1 MSFVMSVLR
10 SSDLLNLQ
18 LEFINLRIDE
28 SGARPV
34 IRRESA
40 DAFIALRLPPQYVA
54 EQVVVEG
61 GALTAPYQALL
72 SGPTRLTFRLPGQIS
87 EIPLKL
93 EDILSLVTRLP
104 PWLPTEPLAPDAATV
119 IEFPDR
125 LLLVPESGV
134 RLHHRPEPPQRDR
147 IWTELWQTRLHDD
160 SGKLRLK
167 AVKNPRDRE
176 RLSPATLR
184 LQDRLDIV
192 KRSQSEPSGPHVL
205 VAEQFIL
212 STLGASVKL
221 RSAWTDASTATTLSA
236 WNHDAALGRDRNVR
250 TVREGF
256 LFPFGHRAAIE
267 TLTWRNISFGA
278 PPIAELRQR
287 NTLTLREEEKTYSSR
302 EMPFRRVQ
310 LTALP
315 RRIARGEHDVYE
327 VDATIADAR
336 GNAINCVLKALFV
349 ELGEATGPGAPPK
362 LERIFQR
369 EYKDRHD
376 TLDLGYRRVVLA
388 ETPDERGGTD
398 FDVASL
404 KFGVDILQVGE
415 AGPLDPLFRPI
426 METARVSI
434 PAIEQLQGLVGG
446 TSNRAVREPTA
457 IKLSRRYLD
466 QGLDPRDT
474 KQVFAE
480 IVDPI
485 EGLAIPPEKAG
496 GIAAPKFPKMDG
508 LSRLMGPVSDVRNFA
523 GQDTAPVDAAQLI
536 GNTKLLGTIVLKDIV
551 DIAQT
556 SDMGFL
562 ASNPE
567 SLFDKVKIEAEPG
580 FILRRPVIT
589 TVRTGAEIETRFVW
603 KPKIMDVLPGGLLRQ
618 RDPPS
623 GIEDPARPPGKMQ
636 LIVKGRMKVAPAAEK
651 ADLQIEGRL
660 TNFVLSL
667 AGLLNVEFNEIEFLS
682 RAGRK
687 MEVKT
692 AIAKVSFQGAL
703 AFAEE
708 IRKAI
713 PIAGLGGAS
722 IDPQPDGVV
731 ARYSLAL
738 PAIPLGVLSLQNIA
752 FISSV
757 SLPFVEKPVGVRF
770 ALSERGNP
778 FIVSVAPF
786 GGTGFFALEMRTSGP
801 DALLVEAAIEFGGIV
816 TFNLLG
822 IVKGGVYVLAGVYMA
837 IRSGAGPEISAHLR
851 IGGFVD
857 VLGLISVSI
866 ELYLA
871 LEFRNER
878 LSGTARLTIGV
889 KVLFFSKSFSFEVH
903 KEIAHLGGT
912 PRDAAARQLMDQ
924 SQWKSYCAAF
934 A

>member
-1 MSFVMSVLR
+1 MSVLR

-18 LEFINLRIDE
+18 LEFVNLRIDE
-28 SGARPV
+28 SGSRPV
-34 IRRESA
+34 IRRESG
-40 DAFIALRLPPQYVA
+40 DAFIVLRLPAQHVA

-61 GALTAPYQALL
+61 GSLPAPYQAVL
-72 SGPTRLTFRLPGQIS
+72 SGPTRLAFRLPAQIA

-93 EDILSLVTRLP
+93 EDILGLVARLP
-104 PWLPTEPLAPDAATV
+104 PWLPSNPLAPEAATV

-125 LLLVPESGV
+125 LLLVPESGM
-134 RLHHRPEPPQRDR
+134 RLNHRHEPPQRDK
-147 IWTELWQTRLHDD
+147 IWTELWQTQLRDG
-160 SGKLRLK
+160 SGKLRFK
-167 AVKNPRDRE
+167 AVKNSGDRE
-176 RLSPATLR
+176 RLTPATLR
-184 LQDRLDIV
+184 LQDRTDIV

-205 VAEQFIL
+205 LADQFVM

-221 RSAWTDASTATTLSA
+221 RSAWTDASAATTLSA
-236 WNHDAALGRDRNVR
+236 WNQDTAVGRDRNVR

-267 TLTWRNISFGA
+267 TLTWRNISSGL
-278 PPIAELRQR
+278 PPVGELRQR
-287 NTLTLREEEKTYSSR
+287 SSLTLREWEKTYSSR

-310 LTALP
+310 FTALP
-315 RRIARGEHDVYE
+315 RRIAQGEHDVYE
-327 VDATIADAR
+327 VDATIADVK

-349 ELGEATGPGAPPK
+349 EFVEATGAAAPPK
-362 LERIFQR
+362 LERIAQR

-376 TLDLGYRRVVLA
+376 ILELGYRRVVMA
-388 ETPDERGGTD
+388 EPPDERGGTD
-398 FDVASL
+398 FDVASV
-404 KFGVDILQVGE
+404 KFGVDVLQAGEVG
-415 AGPLDPLFRPI
+415 PVDPLFRPVLEI
-426 METARVSI
+426 ARVSI

-446 TSNRAVREPTA
+446 TSNRAAREPTA
-457 IKLSRRYLD
+457 IRLSRRYLD

-523 GQDTAPVDAAQLI
+523 GQDTSPVDPAQLI

-556 SDMGFL
+556 SDMSFL
-562 ASNPE
+562 TSNPE

-580 FILRRPVIT
+580 FILRRPVIA
-589 TVRTGAEIETRFVW
+589 TVRSGPEIETRFVW
-603 KPKIMDVLPGGLLRQ
+603 KPKIKDALPGGLLRQ

-623 GIEDPARPPGKMQ
+623 GITDPARPPGGMQ
-636 LIVKGRMKVAPAAEK
+636 LIVKGRMKVAPVAEK
-651 ADLQIEGRL
+651 ADLEIEGRL

-667 AGLLNVEFNEIEFLS
+667 AGLLNVEFNEIQFLA
-682 RAGRK
+682 RTGRK
-687 MEVKT
+687 MEVNT
-692 AIAKVSFQGAL
+692 SIAKVTFQGAL
-703 AFAEE
+703 NFAEE

-738 PAIPLGVLSLQNIA
+738 PAVPLGVLSLQNIA

-837 IRSGAGPEISAHLR
+837 IRSGSPFEISAHLR
-851 IGGFVD
+851 VGGFVD
-857 VLGLISVSI
+857 VLGLITVSI

-871 LEFRNER
+871 LEFKNER
-878 LSGTARLTIGV
+878 LAGTAKLTIGV

-912 PRDAAARQLMDQ
+912 PRDAATGQIKDQ
-924 SQWKSYCAAF
+924 QQWKSYCAAF